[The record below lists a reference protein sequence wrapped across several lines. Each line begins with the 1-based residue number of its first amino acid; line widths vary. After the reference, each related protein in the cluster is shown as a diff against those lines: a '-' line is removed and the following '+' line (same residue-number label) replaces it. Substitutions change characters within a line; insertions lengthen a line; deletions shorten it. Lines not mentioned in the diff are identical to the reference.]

1 MPLVLS
7 GCKTCTSSNVL
18 IIWLSP
24 PCMRSGLRLI
34 LYLILHGDTCVRMR
48 LAVHQSAIY
57 SKVSISSWSDNCKH
71 LYVSKWNLT
80 TSVTLLFRVFD
91 CAKLKGKNKLVFE
104 PFYFARLKSPPDCM
118 WPRKSP
124 ISHLTICLFHK
135 TCHRLK
141 FTYFT
146 RKSYLFHTSFH
157 TFYPKLLR
165 ASLVKAKWKM
175 HQTTLLHT
183 YFRYYHLTTHTF
195 CKQSMKCT
203 DAINFNAYLT

>member
-1 MPLVLS
+1 MRMKKTMPLVLS

-104 PFYFARLKSPPDCM
+104 PFLFCTIKITSRLHVTEEVADFTPDHL
-118 WPRKSP
+118 P
-124 ISHLTICLFHK
+124 ISQNLSP
-135 TCHRLK
+135 LK
-141 FTYFT
+141 IH
-146 RKSYLFHTSFH
+146 LFHT
-157 TFYPKLLR
+157 
-165 ASLVKAKWKM
+165 
-175 HQTTLLHT
+175 
-183 YFRYYHLTTHTF
+183 
-195 CKQSMKCT
+195 
-203 DAINFNAYLT
+203 